1 MERAFLTPA
10 VAADAGA
17 VTELV
22 LALESSLYGQSAF
35 SQTDLEDEWLEIDLE
50 RDARVVRDRD
60 RVVGYGVVR
69 ERGESGASRDT
80 STPTRSGAG
89 SGR

>member
-50 RDARVVRDRD
+50 RDAQRRQRVEDHVDDANRRLK
-60 RVVGYGVVR
+60 
-69 ERGESGASRDT
+69 ASHAAR
-80 STPTRSGAG
+80 P
-89 SGR
+89 